1 MTTNTATQSYPW
13 DATYPKDV
21 DWNATLTPRPLFEF
35 LEDTV
40 KRYGKN
46 PAMDFLGHSYDY
58 THLGGLVNR
67 AAKGFQKMGVGKG
80 TKVGLCLPN
89 TPYSVIFFFAVLK
102 AGGTVVNY
110 NPLYVERELANQI
123 EDSETEIMVTMDL
136 NLLYSKVG
144 AILGKSKFLK
154 TIVVCPMKTALP
166 PVKGFLFGLLKGKEL
181 AKIPDD
187 DRHVHF
193 DKLIDN
199 NGDPAPVDISPAEDI
214 AVLQY
219 TGGTTGVP
227 KGAMLTHANISANVQ
242 QVVGWFPGVMMGEE
256 KILGILPFFHVFAMT
271 SVMMFAVSIGAE
283 MILLPRFELKQAL
296 KTINARRP
304 TLFPAVPTIY
314 TAINNAPDLAKYDMS
329 SIKFCISGGAPLPL
343 EVKKRFEELT
353 GCGLVE
359 GYGLSE
365 SSPVAT
371 CNPLSGATKEGSI
384 GIPVSQTIIEIRDL
398 EDPDT
403 LLPQGERGEVCIIGP
418 QVMLGYWNRPQETG
432 NVLRDGRLHTGDVG
446 YIDEDGYIFL
456 VDRIKDMILCSGFNV
471 YPRIIEEAIYLN
483 PAVAEVTVIGIDDEY
498 RGQSPKAFVKLKEG
512 QTLDEDGM
520 KAFLADKISKIE
532 MPSVIE
538 FRDELPKTMIGKL
551 SKKELVAEEAAKA
564 GKGTA

>member
-1 MTTNTATQSYPW
+1 
-13 DATYPKDV
+13 
-21 DWNATLTPRPLFEF
+21 
-35 LEDTV
+35 
-40 KRYGKN
+40 
-46 PAMDFLGHSYDY
+46 
-58 THLGGLVNR
+58 
-67 AAKGFQKMGVGKG
+67 
-80 TKVGLCLPN
+80 
-89 TPYSVIFFFAVLK
+89 
-102 AGGTVVNY
+102 
-110 NPLYVERELANQI
+110 
-123 EDSETEIMVTMDL
+123 
-136 NLLYSKVG
+136 
-144 AILGKSKFLK
+144 
-154 TIVVCPMKTALP
+154 
-166 PVKGFLFGLLKGKEL
+166 
-181 AKIPDD
+181 
-187 DRHVHF
+187 
-193 DKLIDN
+193 
-199 NGDPAPVDISPAEDI
+199 
-214 AVLQY
+214 
-219 TGGTTGVP
+219 
-227 KGAMLTHANISANVQ
+227 
-242 QVVGWFPGVMMGEE
+242 
-256 KILGILPFFHVFAMT
+256 
-271 SVMMFAVSIGAE
+271 
-283 MILLPRFELKQAL
+283 
-296 KTINARRP
+296 
-304 TLFPAVPTIY
+304 
-314 TAINNAPDLAKYDMS
+314 
-329 SIKFCISGGAPLPL
+329 
-343 EVKKRFEELT
+343 
-353 GCGLVE
+353 
-359 GYGLSE
+359 E